1 MFDIKVNEEKKIII
15 SGRFSAASIE
25 QADNVLKSVN
35 EDCIIDLK
43 DLEYI
48 SSVGIGILLKT
59 YTRLKESGHTLK
71 LVNLNRHVSEVIRY
85 SGLDKVFTIE

>member
-1 MFDIKVNEEKKIII
+1 MFDIKFNEEKKIII
-15 SGRFSAASIE
+15 SGRFSAASVE
-25 QADNVLKSVN
+25 QADSVLKSIN

-43 DLEYI
+43 GLEYI
-48 SSVGIGILLKT
+48 SSVGIGSLLRT